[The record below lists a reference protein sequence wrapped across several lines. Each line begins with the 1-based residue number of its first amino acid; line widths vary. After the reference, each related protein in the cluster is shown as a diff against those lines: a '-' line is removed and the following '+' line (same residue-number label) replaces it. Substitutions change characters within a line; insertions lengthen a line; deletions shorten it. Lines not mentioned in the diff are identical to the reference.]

1 VEIGDYVRSNLC
13 PKMFGKILTVMD
25 DKNAI
30 LKIGNVLIV
39 VNLNHWQHVK

>member
-1 VEIGDYVRSNLC
+1 MEIGDYVRSNLC